1 MINFAIQIRYQNC
14 IKEYGKA
21 GTDFCHERIKA
32 VPFGIKNTGNE
43 KYHLTVLLWVKKK
56 NS

>member
-43 KYHLTVLLWVKKK
+43 KYYLTLLLWVKKK